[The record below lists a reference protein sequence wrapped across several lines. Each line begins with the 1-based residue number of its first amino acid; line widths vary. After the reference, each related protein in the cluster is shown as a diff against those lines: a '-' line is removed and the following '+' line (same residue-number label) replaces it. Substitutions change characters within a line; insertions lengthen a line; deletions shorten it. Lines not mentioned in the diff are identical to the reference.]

1 MNKCPSYEYAETR
14 RVVFE
19 TDHGELYFLPVCPI
33 CSRYVK
39 MDNIIKVNGM
49 GRLSG
54 ECNATCK
61 KCGRIRLESEGY
73 Y

>member
-33 CSRYVK
+33 CGRYVK
-39 MDNIIKVNGM
+39 MDNIIKINGPRHA
-49 GRLSG
+49 GGDHGLRCQVSTFLSQP
-54 ECNATCK
+54 
-61 KCGRIRLESEGY
+61 
-73 Y
+73 